1 MEKKAKQT
9 IIGTA
14 IAMLLILVAV
24 SIVLVKK
31 YTPSDERMEL
41 TEYYDVPEGEAMV
54 IMDSAIYEKNAL
66 LMDGTLYMDLMTV
79 KERFNHRFYWDSIE
93 NLLIYTTP
101 SEVIKAEVGSKD
113 YYVNK
118 NKQSKDYAIVK
129 TIGDSVYVALPF
141 VDEYSEFF
149 YEVYKEPERVVVHA
163 AMGDYLY
170 VTVNKNTQIR
180 YEGNIKSDIL
190 ADVQSGDT
198 LLLIDAG
205 GTDQKGF
212 LKVMTADGV
221 IGYVKQKYVSE
232 SFYDT
237 VHSDYVQPV
246 YSSISKDYT
255 VNLVWHQ
262 VTNKESN
269 SYMPDLISNT
279 KGVTTISPTWYRIN
293 STDGTLSSLASES
306 YVEKAHNLG
315 LEVWALVDNFDPAV
329 DTYEVLS
336 KSSSRERLVNE
347 LIAEAIKY
355 NLDGINIDFENL
367 SLETGPHFIQFIR
380 ELSVKC
386 RSNQIVLSVDNYPPY
401 SYNAFY
407 DYIEQ
412 GKIVDY
418 VIIMGYDE
426 HHSNSETAGSVASI
440 GYVNDAITNT
450 LAKVDKEKVI
460 MAVPFYTRL
469 WKETTTDGVT
479 SLTSEALG
487 MNAAESVLSKNG
499 VTPKWEES
507 VAQYYAEY
515 TIDDVLYK
523 IWLEED
529 ESLEAKMKAIHAAD
543 LAGVAGWR
551 LGFEKSSIWNVIQ
564 KYVN

>member
-9 IIGTA
+9 IIGTT
-14 IAMLLILVAV
+14 IALVLIIIAV
-24 SIVLVKK
+24 SIVLVRK

-41 TEYYDVPEGEAMV
+41 SEYYVVPEGEAMV
-54 IMDSAIYEKNAL
+54 IMDDAIYEKNAL
-66 LMDGTLYMDLMTV
+66 LIDGTLYMDINTIT
-79 KERFNHRFYWDSIE
+79 ERFNHRFYWDSIE

-118 NKQSKDYAIVK
+118 NKLSKDYTIVK
-129 TIGDSVYVALPF
+129 TIGDSVYVALEF
-141 VDEYSEFF
+141 VDEYSSFF
-149 YEVYKEPERVVVHA
+149 YEVYEEPDRVVIHA

-190 ADVQSGDT
+190 ADAAAGDA

-205 GTDQKGF
+205 GTNQKGF
-212 LKVMTADGV
+212 LKVMTKDGV
-221 IGYVKQKYVSE
+221 IGYVKQKHVSE
-232 SFYDT
+232 SYYET
-237 VHSDYVQPV
+237 VESDYEEAV
-246 YSSISKDYT
+246 YSSIAKDYK

-269 SYMPDLISNT
+269 SYMTDLISNT

-315 LEVWALVDNFDPAV
+315 LEVWALVDNFDPSV
-329 DTYEVLS
+329 DTFEVLS
-336 KSSSRERLVNE
+336 KTSSRERLVNE

-407 DYIEQ
+407 DYVEQ

-426 HHSNSETAGSVASI
+426 HHTNSEAAGSVASI

-450 LAKVDKEKVI
+450 LAKVNKEKVI

-469 WKETTTDGVT
+469 WKETTTDDGVT
-479 SLTSEALG
+479 LSSEALG
-487 MNAAESVLSKNG
+487 MSAAESILSKNG
-499 VTPKWEES
+499 VTAEWEES

-515 TIDDVLYK
+515 TIDNVLYK
-523 IWLEED
+523 VWLEED
-529 ESLEAKMKAIHAAD
+529 ESIEAKMKAIHAAD